1 MAAKIFSAKKR
12 AASLVEVAIS
22 LLLIAIA
29 LLGIMAAFTMSVSSL
44 TAVRDKEAA
53 TRVALGLMNELEGVE
68 LNLLED
74 YVENLLDSPDHYP
87 GYTITNDDV
96 YEILTLHPNKTAP
109 ISAEITIAIRR
120 TGRDSGV
127 VLTREVSGIGHFNAG
142 YKIVNVD

>member
-53 TRVALGLMNELEGVE
+53 TRAGLGIINELEGVS
-68 LNLLED
+68 LDLLAD
-74 YVENLLDSPDHYP
+74 YVEESLDVPP
-87 GYTITNDDV
+87 GYEITNKDNI
-96 YEILTLHPNKTAP
+96 YTLHTEGDLV
-109 ISAEITIAIRR
+109 SATITIAIRR

-142 YKIVNVD
+142 YSIFDKAADGN